1 MISTIQ
7 TMEKNAFIEELETF
21 VQNEDVLAVSRDV
34 NELKARF
41 EDYILEEE
49 RKDQVAMLDAQEKGE
64 EHESIDLKPLK
75 DAFYDIFNVYKEK
88 RKLLVEARN
97 KEEEENLR
105 RKKFI
110 ISKMQEMIQTEEN
123 IGAAFGTY
131 NELHE
136 EWKKIGDIPRE
147 KRDEIQKEYSRLL
160 ELFFYNIKIY
170 RELKDHD
177 LKRNQ
182 QLKEEVI
189 HQLEELKNQSSIKEL
204 ESALKR
210 LQNEWEEIGPVQNDQ
225 WEALKSKYWELTR
238 SLYERIHQFYDERR
252 NILTENL
259 TKKKEL
265 LEEAKQFVE
274 SSLDHATAK
283 DWDLATETLLKF
295 QEKWKSIGFGPKKE
309 NEAIWQ
315 EFRQQCDTFF
325 SKKKEF
331 FGSIQEKYNEIGEA
345 KKKLIDQALALKE
358 STDWKETS
366 EKLIQLQKKWK
377 ASGHAGQRLEQKLWQ
392 DFRGACDSF
401 FNSRQ
406 KHFEQQDKELETN
419 LIAKQDIISKIETY
433 ELPENKQ
440 QALNDLKEFTSAFNA
455 VGKVPMK
462 AKDSIYHAYKAAI
475 DKHYGKLKLEGAEKD
490 KVMFQARLETLQGS
504 PDAGKLLS
512 RERSDIR
519 QQIEK
524 LKAEI
529 MQLDNN
535 LGFFARS
542 KGAGADALRKEVEGK
557 INAAQNRI
565 EALKTK
571 LKQIPN
577 E

>member
-1 MISTIQ
+1 
-7 TMEKNAFIEELETF
+7 MEKNTFIEELQTL
-21 VQNEDVLAVSRDV
+21 VQNEDVVAVSRDV
-34 NELKARF
+34 NELKTRF

-49 RKDQVAMLDAQEKGE
+49 RKDQVAMLDAQERGE
-64 EHESIDLKPLK
+64 AYEPIDLKPLK
-75 DAFYDIFNVYKEK
+75 DEFYEIYNVYKEK
-88 RKLLVEARN
+88 RKQLVEAKN

-110 ISKMQEMIQTEEN
+110 IAKMQEMIQKEEN
-123 IGAAFGTY
+123 IGAAFATY

-189 HQLEELKNQSSIKEL
+189 HHLEELKNQSSIKEL
-204 ESALKR
+204 EASLKR

-225 WEALKSKYWELTR
+225 WEALKSKYWETTR
-238 SLYERIHQFYDERR
+238 SLYDRIHQFYDERR

-259 TKKKEL
+259 NKKKEL
-265 LEEAKQFVE
+265 LEEARKLIEE
-274 SSLDHATAK
+274 SIGHSVAK
-283 DWDLATETLLKF
+283 DWDLATENLLKI
-295 QEKWKSIGFGPKKE
+295 QESWKSVGFGPRKE

-325 SKKKEF
+325 AKKKEF
-331 FGSIQEKYNEIGEA
+331 FGTIQEKYNEIGEA
-345 KKKLIDQALALKE
+345 KKKLIDQAIALKD
-358 STDWKETS
+358 STEWKETA

-392 DFRGACDSF
+392 EFRGACDAF

-406 KHFEQQDKELETN
+406 KHFEEQDKQLETN
-419 LIAKQDIISKIETY
+419 LVAKKDIISKIEAY

-462 AKDSIYHAYKAAI
+462 EKDTIYHAYKAAI
-475 DKHYGKLKLEGAEKD
+475 DKHYGKLKLEGAEKE

-512 RERSDIR
+512 RERADIR
-519 QQIEK
+519 QQIDK

-529 MQLDNN
+529 LQFENN

-542 KGAGADALRKEVEGK
+542 KGADALRKEVEGK
-557 INAAQNRI
+557 INAAKNRI

>member
-1 MISTIQ
+1 
-7 TMEKNAFIEELETF
+7 MEKNTFIEELQTL

-34 NELKARF
+34 NELKTRF

-49 RKDQVAMLDAQEKGE
+49 RKDQVAMLDAQERGE
-64 EHESIDLKPLK
+64 AYEPIDLKPLK
-75 DAFYDIFNVYKEK
+75 DEFYEIYNVYKEK
-88 RKLLVEARN
+88 RKQLVEAKN

-110 ISKMQEMIQTEEN
+110 IAKMQEMIQKEEN
-123 IGAAFGTY
+123 IGAAFATY

-189 HQLEELKNQSSIKEL
+189 HHLEELKNQSSIKEL
-204 ESALKR
+204 EASLKR

-225 WEALKSKYWELTR
+225 WEALKSKYWETTR
-238 SLYERIHQFYDERR
+238 SLYDRIHQFYDERR

-259 TKKKEL
+259 NKKKEL
-265 LEEAKQFVE
+265 LEEARKLIEE
-274 SSLDHATAK
+274 SIGHTVAK
-283 DWDLATETLLKF
+283 DWDLATENLLKI
-295 QEKWKSIGFGPKKE
+295 QESWKSVGFGPRKE

-325 SKKKEF
+325 AKKKEF
-331 FGSIQEKYNEIGEA
+331 FGTIQEKYNEIGEA
-345 KKKLIDQALALKE
+345 KKKLIDQAIALKD
-358 STDWKETS
+358 STEWKETA

-392 DFRGACDSF
+392 EFRGACDAF

-406 KHFEQQDKELETN
+406 KHFEEQDKQLETN
-419 LIAKQDIISKIETY
+419 LVAKQDIISKIEAY

-462 AKDSIYHAYKAAI
+462 EKDTIYHAYKAAI
-475 DKHYGKLKLEGAEKD
+475 DKHYGKLKLEGAEKE

-512 RERSDIR
+512 RERADIR
-519 QQIEK
+519 QQIDK

-529 MQLDNN
+529 LQFENN

-542 KGAGADALRKEVEGK
+542 KGADALRKEVEGK
-557 INAAQNRI
+557 INAAKNRI

>member
-1 MISTIQ
+1 
-7 TMEKNAFIEELETF
+7 MEKNTFIEELQTL

-34 NELKARF
+34 NELKTRF

-49 RKDQVAMLDAQEKGE
+49 RKDQVAMLDAQERGE
-64 EHESIDLKPLK
+64 TYEPMDLKPLK
-75 DAFYDIFNVYKEK
+75 DEFYEIYNVYKEK
-88 RKLLVEARN
+88 RKQLVEAKN

-110 ISKMQEMIQTEEN
+110 IAKMQEMIQKEEN
-123 IGAAFGTY
+123 IGAAFATY

-189 HQLEELKNQSSIKEL
+189 HHLEELKNQSSIKEL
-204 ESALKR
+204 EASLKR

-225 WEALKSKYWELTR
+225 WEALKSKYWETTR
-238 SLYERIHQFYDERR
+238 SLYDRIHQFYDERR

-259 TKKKEL
+259 NKKKEL
-265 LEEAKQFVE
+265 LEEARKLIEE
-274 SSLDHATAK
+274 SIGHTVAK
-283 DWDLATETLLKF
+283 DWDLATENLLKI
-295 QEKWKSIGFGPKKE
+295 QESWKSVGFGPRKE

-325 SKKKEF
+325 AKKKEF
-331 FGSIQEKYNEIGEA
+331 FGTIQEKYNEIGEA
-345 KKKLIDQALALKE
+345 KKKLIDQAIALKD
-358 STDWKETS
+358 STEWKETA

-392 DFRGACDSF
+392 EFRGACDAF

-406 KHFEQQDKELETN
+406 KHFEEQDKQLETN
-419 LIAKQDIISKIETY
+419 LVAKQDIISKIEAY

-462 AKDSIYHAYKAAI
+462 EKDTIYHAYKAAI
-475 DKHYGKLKLEGAEKD
+475 DKHYGKLKLEGAEKE

-512 RERSDIR
+512 RERADIR
-519 QQIEK
+519 QQIDK

-529 MQLDNN
+529 LQFENN

-542 KGAGADALRKEVEGK
+542 KGADALRKEVEGK
-557 INAAQNRI
+557 INAAKNRI